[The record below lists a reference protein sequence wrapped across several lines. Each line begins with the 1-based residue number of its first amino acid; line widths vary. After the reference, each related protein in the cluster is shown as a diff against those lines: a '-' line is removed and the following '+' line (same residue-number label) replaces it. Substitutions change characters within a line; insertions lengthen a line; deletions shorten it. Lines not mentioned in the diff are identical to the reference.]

1 MIYTELFD
9 KIKSGNYNLVIFAT
23 CFVLLFYIFNYI
35 SNCKKNIEKMADA
48 SDAQINDAVKKFY
61 SSDEFIRNI
70 TAVSLQTQKDGLKI
84 NGDLIVTGQIKATG
98 EISNN
103 SFSLSGLNSKIDKI
117 PK

>member
-23 CFVLLFYIFNYI
+23 CFVLLFHIFNHI
-35 SNCKKNIEKMADA
+35 SNCKKNIENMADA

-70 TAVSLQTQKDGLKI
+70 STTAAQTQKNGLQI

-103 SFSLSGLNSKIDKI
+103 TFSFSSLNNRINSISR
-117 PK
+117 

>member
-1 MIYTELFD
+1 MIYTEIFNE
-9 KIKSGNYNLVIFAT
+9 IRSGKYNLVIFAT
-23 CFVLLFYIFNYI
+23 CFVLLFYIFNHI
-35 SNCKKNIEKMADA
+35 SNFKKDIENMADA

-61 SSDEFIRNI
+61 SSDEFIKNI
-70 TAVSLQTQKDGLKI
+70 TAVSLQIQKDGLKI

-103 SFSLSGLNSKIDKI
+103 SFSLSELNSKIDKI